1 MAKSSINFQKSKGHS
16 YDHNFRKDEPNYL
29 LKAENRLENFYWQN
43 EKSAREIFDE
53 ELSNTKRKGGPIPRF
68 ENSHWEAVLNL
79 NKNHTLEDVQKVA
92 EYIEQKFNITCATIA
107 VHRDEGHYKND
118 KPQYNFHA
126 HITFVTY
133 KDGQQ
138 NWRKEK
144 IKPADLRELQ
154 TAVAEMLQMERGEIR
169 EKSERITSLNH
180 RQYREV
186 ARQKE
191 KLVNEL
197 EQKHNQEIQ
206 ELKAEILT
214 LKDRNAI
221 LEQARKDSKG
231 KGFLKS
237 FFDMLSSIKKSEQ
250 QYTKDELEAEIER
263 LKELDK
269 QKREENERLQ
279 TEQQAQ
285 LAAKAAELERE
296 TTIERLNQQIED
308 IKKDAKRREQE
319 TINTLI
325 GVNYSLESV
334 LSDEHTPSHIK
345 PLLHKE
351 KSTTGFLASFK
362 AMFFKSS
369 ETEKEPS
376 LRVLLKTFVRQINQ
390 LFEAYRAAL
399 TTIKDQAEQIKTL
412 MELDKDTAELQSK
425 IKKLEAENTALKQQ
439 QQRQQPQSNAE
450 LEETKRKLNIYID
463 KTKEAADFL
472 AENVP
477 PLKWKH
483 IFPKRAEATL
493 KEQVDKRIAARDKIN
508 EQMLKSSNNLMKDT
522 AQEFEEMREL
532 ERRLQENINGEQSDE
547 EKPRTFKAKKQ

>member
-43 EKSAREIFDE
+43 ERTAREIFNDE
-53 ELSNTKRKGGPIPRF
+53 LKEYGAKKGKRPRF

-79 NKNHTLEDVQKVA
+79 NKNHTLEEVQKVA
-92 EYIEQKFNITCATIA
+92 RYIEQKFNITCATIA

-126 HITFVTY
+126 HITFVTV

-154 TAVAEMLQMERGEIR
+154 TAVAEILQMERGQEN
-169 EKSERITSLNH
+169 SEAERLSH
-180 RQYREV
+180 RQYKK
-186 ARQKE
+186 AAQQKGQ
-191 KLVNEL
+191 L
-197 EQKHNQEIQ
+197 E
-206 ELKAEILT
+206 AEILT
-214 LKDRNAI
+214 LKERNAI
-221 LEQARKDSKG
+221 LEQARRDSKG

-250 QYTKDELEAEIER
+250 QYTQEQLLAEIER

-269 QKREENERLQ
+269 QRREENERLQ
-279 TEQQAQ
+279 RQQEQQTQ

-296 TTIERLNQQIED
+296 TTIKRLNQQIED

-334 LSDEHTPSHIK
+334 LSDERTPSHIK